1 MATYK
6 TDSGALV
13 FPHRR
18 RTRLRVSLRMPD
30 SNGSLCLSHNTIV
43 SADDGSL
50 DGSLRA
56 AQQEIVEQEIFAVL
70 IKEAGNLPTASARVS
85 ERLIVIDAAQR
96 MELLFEL
103 IDEEDSLSLQTGNEA
118 TAAKCDLIAS
128 ILHALLLRMHSH
140 LKTERLG
147 SSGIARPL
155 NGRPTA
161 LLQPVIDLLQYQG
174 FCERIKAEVNKMV
187 RALDVT
193 GLPCSLR
200 ITSVGE
206 NGRELVSLLN
216 EDSTWTIGGEAILRI
231 DDRHTLRL
239 TFLSPSSLTAHL
251 PQATLTL
258 SSIPQ
263 LVQLLCDEIEHCILN
278 RICELGSEICDRV
291 DGTWFVDPVS
301 GRSVGRWEGSVLYV
315 RFLYIGRS

>member
-1 MATYK
+1 
-6 TDSGALV
+6 
-13 FPHRR
+13 
-18 RTRLRVSLRMPD
+18 
-30 SNGSLCLSHNTIV
+30 
-43 SADDGSL
+43 
-50 DGSLRA
+50 
-56 AQQEIVEQEIFAVL
+56 
-70 IKEAGNLPTASARVS
+70 
-85 ERLIVIDAAQR
+85 
-96 MELLFEL
+96 
-103 IDEEDSLSLQTGNEA
+103 
-118 TAAKCDLIAS
+118 
-128 ILHALLLRMHSH
+128 MHSH

-231 DDRHTLRL
+231 DDRYSVIIRYLYPTLKDEL
-239 TFLSPSSLTAHL
+239 TQTYPSSDIPVPIFSNRTPPSSHAHTFIH
-251 PQATLTL
+251 PST
-258 SSIPQ
+258 
-263 LVQLLCDEIEHCILN
+263 
-278 RICELGSEICDRV
+278 R
-291 DGTWFVDPVS
+291 PVIM
-301 GRSVGRWEGSVLYV
+301 R
-315 RFLYIGRS
+315 